1 MQGALLQGRIRTR
14 IATFKGKKKKKK
26 KKKGILK
33 IKYNIFFHHP
43 KKVVVYSLL
52 VCLG

>member
-1 MQGALLQGRIRTR
+1 MQGALLQGGSGQEL
-14 IATFKGKKKKKK
+14 APLKGKKK